1 MVRVS
6 SHIGP
11 PFLAYIRPA
20 GRRSH
25 IIQLYLPSSF
35 DASGD
40 LLVFTKEIMPAHTIM
55 SSFFET
61 SLSSRPKCSTKV
73 NEL

>member
-6 SHIGP
+6 SHIGL
-11 PFLAYIRPA
+11 PFLACKKPA
-20 GRRSH
+20 VRAH

-40 LLVFTKEIMPAHTIM
+40 LLVFTKETMLAHTIM

-61 SLSSRPKCSTKV
+61 SLNSRPKCSTKV
-73 NEL
+73 NVL